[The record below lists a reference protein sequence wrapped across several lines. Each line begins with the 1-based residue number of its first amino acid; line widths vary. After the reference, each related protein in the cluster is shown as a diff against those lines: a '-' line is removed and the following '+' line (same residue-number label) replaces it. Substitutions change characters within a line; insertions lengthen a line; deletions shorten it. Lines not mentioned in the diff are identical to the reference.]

1 MSRNDRFPPG
11 LWVISLTN
19 TDKATGITMNHPVS
33 IPLQR
38 SLAGQ
43 WAHELAEF
51 IVCAW
56 QKRRERRDLNRR
68 IAAMARLSGAVLR
81 DIGGPDD
88 LINEAAARR
97 QADAQRIEELRI
109 LANYRGVDSRFW

>member
-1 MSRNDRFPPG
+1 MS
-11 LWVISLTN
+11 
-19 TDKATGITMNHPVS
+19 HPVS

-38 SLAGQ
+38 PLAGR
-43 WAHELAEF
+43 WAHEVAAF
-51 IVCAW
+51 IACAW
-56 QKRRERRDLNRR
+56 QKRRERRDLDRR
-68 IAAMARLSGAVLR
+68 IAAMADLSGAVLR

-88 LINEAAARR
+88 LIYQAAARR